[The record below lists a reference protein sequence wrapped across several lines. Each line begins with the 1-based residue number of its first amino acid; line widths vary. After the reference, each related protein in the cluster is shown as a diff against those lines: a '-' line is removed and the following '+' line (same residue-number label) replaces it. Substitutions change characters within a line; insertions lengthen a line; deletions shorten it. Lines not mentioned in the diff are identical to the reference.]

1 MSDYPAFKWTA
12 AGECILVENAS
23 KDSPD
28 YLNSHPGDAAPASVP
43 ETPVE
48 PDPTPEAPQ
57 AAPSKQTRSSKAPA
71 PASDMSRMDI
81 INALVS
87 GEVPYD
93 PNDDTDVLAG
103 VLRESLQSAL
113 TLHGAAFSAGD
124 DLKTLYA
131 KVMELA

>member
-12 AGECILVENAS
+12 AGECILVKDAS
-23 KDSPD
+23 QDSPD
-28 YLNSHPGDAAPASVP
+28 YLSRHPGDTAPASAP

-48 PDPTPEAPQ
+48 PDPAPEAPQ
-57 AAPSKQTRSSKAPA
+57 VASPKATRSSKAPA
-71 PASDMSRMDI
+71 ASGGMSRMDI

-113 TLHGAAFSAGD
+113 TLHGSSFSADD

>member
-1 MSDYPAFKWTA
+1 
-12 AGECILVENAS
+12 
-23 KDSPD
+23 
-28 YLNSHPGDAAPASVP
+28 
-43 ETPVE
+43 
-48 PDPTPEAPQ
+48 
-57 AAPSKQTRSSKAPA
+57 
-71 PASDMSRMDI
+71 MDI

-113 TLHGAAFSAGD
+113 TLHGSSFSADD